1 MENLMFPMKNI
12 NITQREN
19 GSYSHRGIN
28 AIDIAG
34 AGTGKEWAIA
44 PCDVKVV
51 KVSNSNVWFQSVSRV
66 KFADGSTNYAMIYC
80 YHMENTGSLKVG
92 RIIKRGSNMYQ
103 EGKYG
108 RATGNHIHLQ
118 VAKGTSTS
126 GVTTASGW
134 SLKGAINT
142 QKAFFIDSSYKIY
155 STGGNTYK
163 KTDNNE
169 LKPNYVHWF
178 ISNNGKKYYY
188 KYYGNAKVINDS
200 WKHRYRKPKT
210 IRYLMEM
217 TRSTQIY
224 RDSKLKIKDTAPLM
238 KKGERI
244 RSHNNVDELK

>member
-19 GSYSHRGIN
+19 GSYSHRDIN

-51 KVSNSNVWFQSVSRV
+51 KVSNSNVWFQSVRKV

-80 YHMENTGSLKVG
+80 YHMDNTGSLKVG
-92 RIIKRGSNMYQ
+92 RIIKKGSNMYQ

-126 GVTTASGW
+126 GVTTNGW

-142 QKAFFIDSSYKIY
+142 QNAFFIDSSYKIY

-163 KTDNNE
+163 EVSN
-169 LKPNYVHWF
+169 KPVNTYVHWF

-188 KYYGNAKVINDS
+188 KYLGSAKVIDDS
-200 WKHRYRKPKT
+200 WKHPYRQPKT
-210 IRYLMEM
+210 PRFLMEM
-217 TRSTQIY
+217 T
-224 RDSKLKIKDTAPLM
+224 KDTNIYHDSELTDRNAAIL
-238 KKGERI
+238 KKGARV
-244 RSHNNVDELK
+244 RSHNTINKLK